1 MSNEDEER
9 AKAKLAEEKKRS
21 LAGMVTA
28 TGLLQA
34 AIKESGRARLQRDL
48 KGLQVAPLQK
58 EMEDKEQ
65 QINTLRLYQ
74 LTYFA

>member
-34 AIKESGRARLQRDL
+34 AIQESGRARLQRDL